1 MPDRIAFR
9 STVAPVGTRRLGGLA
24 VPYDAIGTAS
34 DGTRW
39 RIEPGSLEWPDD
51 VPVFTEHDHLRIVG
65 RITGTEVGEAGEHVT
80 AAIVRTAA
88 GDEAL
93 ELAAEGLRAGWSV
106 GLDVTDSE
114 LEADGVRVLR
124 AGTVREMSIVR
135 APGFSGATVT
145 DIAASHPEG
154 EPVTTPTEPAPVPD
168 PGPVPDPEPDE
179 VRPAQL
185 SAPVVIAPPVP
196 VGFAAPAVI
205 RAEPLDY
212 LRPDAAFSFVRDAFA
227 ARLGDDGA
235 LARLRRFG
243 RQAQDLRIFSDSPR
257 TAEFVGQDRA
267 GSAQLF
273 PATGYKGD
281 LFVNVPDAPRPIND
295 ALSHASI
302 SDATPFLVPR
312 FASSTGLVGNHVEG
326 TNPAAGTIVFDTITV
341 TPKAK
346 SGIFDATRELV
357 DSSAAG
363 VAIDTIATNAMRQA
377 YATATEVDAAT
388 ALTAAGAG
396 VDTAAGTGGAALL
409 EAAIRTRLAA
419 FPSRKLP
426 VANTVLSASTHYLLL
441 VGANRTDG
449 TPLMPYLAYGS
460 VNIAGG
466 TASTGGATSVIAG
479 VPTEPAYALTAVTVL
494 VLRSSAYS
502 FESPTQSWRW
512 EEVLGPAAI
521 RFALFGYYA
530 AAVLRKDG
538 VDRITGTIAMADDQN
553 EALYATPELDAE
565 NAGVRADDEGGTE
578 TGATKRG
585 K

>member
-1 MPDRIAFR
+1 MADRISFR
-9 STVAPVGTRRLGGLA
+9 STVEPTGARRLGGLA
-24 VPYDAIGTAS
+24 VPFGEIGTAS

-39 RIEPGSLEWPDD
+39 RIEPGSLEWPEL

-65 RITGTEVGEAGEHVT
+65 RITRTEVTEAGETVS
-80 AAIVRTAA
+80 ASIVRTAA

-93 ELAAEGLRAGWSV
+93 ELAAEGLRTGWSV

-114 LEADGVRVLR
+114 LDPDGVRILR

-154 EPVTTPTEPAPVPD
+154 EPVTTPNPD
-168 PGPVPDPEPDE
+168 PNPAPDPEPDPE
-179 VRPAQL
+179 PEAPTQL
-185 SAPVVIAPPVP
+185 SAPVTVGPPPVP
-196 VGFAAPAVI
+196 VGFSAPVHVV
-205 RAEPLDY
+205 AESLDY

-227 ARLGDDGA
+227 AKLGDESA

-243 RQAQDLRIFSDSPR
+243 RMANDLRLFSGGPSS
-257 TAEFVGQDRA
+257 AQFVGQDRA
-267 GSAQLF
+267 GSVGSF
-273 PATGYKGD
+273 PASGYRGD
-281 LFVNVPDAPRPIND
+281 LFVNVPDAPRPID
-295 ALSHASI
+295 AALSKASI

-312 FASSTGLVGNHVEG
+312 FASSTGLIGNHVEG
-326 TNPAAGTIVFDTITV
+326 TNPAAGTIVYDTVTV

-363 VAIDTIATNAMRQA
+363 VAIDTVATNAMRQA
-377 YATATEVDAAT
+377 YATATEADAAT
-388 ALTAAGAG
+388 ALTAAGVG
-396 VDTAAGTGGAALL
+396 IDTAVGTGGAALL
-409 EAAIRTRLAA
+409 EAAIRVRLAA
-419 FPSRKLP
+419 FPTRKLP
-426 VANTVLSASTHYLLL
+426 VADNVLAASTHYLLL
-441 VGANRTDG
+441 VGGNRTDG

-460 VNIAGG
+460 VNITGG
-466 TASTGGATSVIAG
+466 TSSTGGATAVIAG
-479 VPTEPAYALTAVTVL
+479 VPTAPAYALNAVTVL
-494 VLRSSAYS
+494 VHRPSAYA

-538 VDRITGTIAMADDQN
+538 VDRLTGTITMADGADAAWFAVPEG
-553 EALYATPELDAE
+553 EAHEL
-565 NAGVRADDEGGTE
+565 RADDEGGTE
-578 TGATKRG
+578 TGAAKRG